1 MSLMNLVLEDKNS
14 FVNNFL
20 TPIGKVTNSAVLNIE
35 KNNISALIATS
46 DNTIILN
53 STFELDSNK
62 DSFILNIPDINKL
75 IRVLSII
82 EDKNISLDVDKNCI
96 SYSSDSIRFKY
107 HLFEDGIIV
116 TPKLNINRLSTL
128 TMDGSFTLPF
138 TNLQNLIKG
147 STIAT
152 DTNKIYLS
160 YKDTSVL
167 GELTDKSRPNV
178 DSYGLTIANN
188 YKGPQLSV
196 STPLNFE
203 IFRIISSMRFKE
215 LSCSFSSKVGVY
227 IFDTTLEKTAM
238 KFIVSALAN

>member
-1 MSLMNLVLEDKNS
+1 MNLVLEDKNS

-20 TPIGKVTNSAVLNIE
+20 TPVSKVTNSAVFNVE
-35 KNNISALIATS
+35 GNNVSTLIATS

-53 STFELDSNK
+53 STFELTSNK
-62 DSFILNIPDINKL
+62 DKSVLNIPDISKL
-75 IRVLSII
+75 IRVLSVI
-82 EDKNISLDVDKNCI
+82 EDKSVTLEINKNCI
-96 SYSSDSIRFKY
+96 SYSSENIRFKY
-107 HLFEDGIIV
+107 HLFEDGIII
-116 TPKLNINRLSTL
+116 TPKLNMNRLSTL
-128 TMDGSFTLPF
+128 EMDGSFTLGLAS
-138 TNLQNLIKG
+138 LQSLIKG

-160 YKDTSVL
+160 YKDDTVL

-178 DSYGLTIANN
+178 DSYGLKISDN
-188 YKGPQLSV
+188 YKGPQLSLP
-196 STPLNFE
+196 TPLNFE

-227 IFDTTLEKTAM
+227 IFDTELDKTTM